1 MRKELKCSFFNA
13 KLCRIDFYMKAPIF
27 DRRRYLR
34 TFAVPLFSFYSF
46 KSPDRLAKSNQ
57 AENITRLFV
66 CENEVLDGFI
76 IMGRVGRANLTPY
89 LALAK
94 DKYQ

>member
-13 KLCRIDFYMKAPIF
+13 KLCRIDFHMKVPIF
-27 DRRRYLR
+27 DRSDIYVLSLYL
-34 TFAVPLFSFYSF
+34 FFSFYSL

-76 IMGRVGRANLTPY
+76 IMGE
-89 LALAK
+89 LAGPI
-94 DKYQ
+94 